1 MCGEHRHVILNNVK
15 DLNQVS
21 LDALAVLW
29 FRSFS
34 RIADSSIGKT
44 LLQDDVRY
52 CWFSRFAS
60 HQKQANVILNGVK
73 DLIHARPL
81 ALAAQWSRSFGHLLE
96 KCTIKALPQ
105 DDVLFVGE
113 AGFARH
119 ERPQNDVRFLLILGL
134 PHLRTSL
141 YSGLSIQDS
150 YQQSAQ
156 SFST

>member
-1 MCGEHRHVILNNVK
+1 MSGENRHVILNNVK

-21 LDALAVLW
+21 LDALAVQW

-60 HQKQANVILNGVK
+60 HQEQANVILNGVK

-81 ALAAQWSRSFGHLLE
+81 ALAAQWSRSPARL
-96 KCTIKALPQ
+96 TA
-105 DDVLFVGE
+105 VG
-113 AGFARH
+113 R
-119 ERPQNDVRFLLILGL
+119 VRA
-134 PHLRTSL
+134 P
-141 YSGLSIQDS
+141 
-150 YQQSAQ
+150 
-156 SFST
+156 